1 MRSRSGTHNRPGGTV
16 AACQVEGF
24 DVAIPEPPVSYWRSL
39 AIAAD
44 SGHLFLNSEAAAVC
58 SLACDDYIARLKLHQ
73 TRARELVDVT
83 GWGDFDSG
91 KELARIFSEKAVGG
105 DDNMVD
111 VLQSHID
118 VVEEMKVVFNK
129 FFTATDNV
137 DDTNA
142 ADVRAQGPK

>member
-1 MRSRSGTHNRPGGTV
+1 MAN
-16 AACQVEGF
+16 
-24 DVAIPEPPVSYWRSL
+24 PEPPATYWTSL

-44 SGHLFLNSEAAAVC
+44 RGELFLNSEAAAAC

-73 TRARELVDVT
+73 TQARELVDIS

-91 KELARIFSEKAVGG
+91 KELQRIFSEKAAGG
-105 DDNMVD
+105 ANNMVD

-118 VVEEMKVVFNK
+118 VVEEMKVVFGK
-129 FFTATDNV
+129 FFSATEAA

-142 ADVRAQGPK
+142 TDLQSKGPK

>member
-1 MRSRSGTHNRPGGTV
+1 MGDPNQPTT
-16 AACQVEGF
+16 
-24 DVAIPEPPVSYWRSL
+24 YWQSL

-44 SGHLFLNSEAAAVC
+44 QGHLFLNPSAASAC
-58 SLACDDYIARLKLHQ
+58 YRACDEYIAKLRDHQ
-73 TRARELVDVT
+73 TKAGQLGKIS
-83 GWGDFDSG
+83 GWGDFKSG
-91 KELARIFSEKAVGG
+91 TELRDMFAAKAVGG

-118 VVEEMKVVFNK
+118 VVEQMQVVFKK

-137 DDTNA
+137 DETNA

>member
-1 MRSRSGTHNRPGGTV
+1 V
-16 AACQVEGF
+16 
-24 DVAIPEPPVSYWRSL
+24 L
-39 AIAAD
+39 ANT
-44 SGHLFLNSEAAAVC
+44 S
-58 SLACDDYIARLKLHQ
+58 
-73 TRARELVDVT
+73 

-118 VVEEMKVVFNK
+118 VVEQMQVVFKK

-137 DDTNA
+137 DETNA

>member
-1 MRSRSGTHNRPGGTV
+1 VGNSGEQATYWQALAVAADEGHLYLNPGAAKACNSACDEYILKLKAHQEAARDLANISGYGDFKSGTELRAMF
-16 AACQVEGF
+16 AA
-24 DVAIPEPPVSYWRSL
+24 
-39 AIAAD
+39 
-44 SGHLFLNSEAAAVC
+44 
-58 SLACDDYIARLKLHQ
+58 
-73 TRARELVDVT
+73 
-83 GWGDFDSG
+83 
-91 KELARIFSEKAVGG
+91 KAVGG

-118 VVEEMKVVFNK
+118 DVEQMKVVFNK